1 MATKMKGQMGPLKNK
16 EAMKK
21 FKGKDTPKEEMGE
34 AKALKNGEIT
44 MRQYKKGEMKEGE
57 KKPDMKRAAMI
68 KNGKMSPKQYA
79 EENKKEMKKMAN
91 GGKATHKMPDGSTMP
106 GKKHKGK

>member
-1 MATKMKGQMGPLKNK
+1 MPRHKMQGPLKDT
-16 EAMKK
+16 EAMKM
-21 FKGKDTPKEEMGE
+21 FKGKDTPAEEKKE
-34 AKALKNGEIT
+34 AKALKDGKINL
-44 MRQYKKGEMKEGE
+44 RQYKKGEMKEGE
-57 KKPDMKRAAMI
+57 KKPDMKRAAAI
-68 KNGKMSPKQYA
+68 KSGKMSPKQYA

>member
-1 MATKMKGQMGPLKNK
+1 MPTKMKAQMGPLKDK

-21 FKGKDTPKEEMGE
+21 FKGKDSAKEEMAE

-57 KKPDMKRAAMI
+57 KKPDMKRAAAI
-68 KNGKMSPKQYA
+68 KAGKVSPKQYA
-79 EENKKEMKKMAN
+79 EQESKEMKKMAN
-91 GGKATHKMPDGSTMP
+91 GGKAMHKMPNGKMMP
-106 GKKHKGK
+106 GAKHKGK